1 MKLVFLL
8 ANFTFLYC
16 KTLTKEDQGRG
27 ERKIVKFDVLDE
39 NLDLDVEDMKE
50 KAYNYIK
57 TAFSPNT

>member
-8 ANFTFLYC
+8 THFTFLYC
-16 KTLTKEDQGRG
+16 KTPNQGDQRRG

-39 NLDLDVEDMKE
+39 NLDLDVEDIKE
-50 KAYNYIK
+50 KAFNYIK